1 MGLKRCGPISRFLK
15 ETPAWP
21 AYAPSLLLPL
31 PHRKSAVKLLSI
43 FLSRTRNRQEFKDA
57 GAKNEENTKAT
68 EDTGKCY

>member
-21 AYAPSLLLPL
+21 AYSLLFPL

-43 FLSRTRNRQEFKDA
+43 FLSRTGNRQEFKDA
-57 GAKNEENTKAT
+57 GAKKEENTKAT
-68 EDTGKCY
+68 EDT